1 MPSSANLSTQWQ
13 YNPEW
18 DSMEV
23 EEIGDSFYNNN
34 EDPLSRSV
42 GNLKASKL
50 REALD
55 KGRTQELRKQ
65 LKSPQ
70 GLINNELRSKIWPL
84 LLGVDKEAA
93 RSYNGE
99 AEEGYLGLMLR
110 SPETAQ
116 VFDEINLNGLPI
128 HRDEEQ
134 VMVDIKR
141 SYNILKH
148 EQLPSQLHG
157 ESFTAIFSDSDIRVL
172 KKQLHKLIV
181 SVLRKYPLL
190 NYYQGYHDIAS
201 IVLLIC
207 RQQTSGSDFTD
218 DELAFKVLENITL
231 FHLRD
236 FMISDMSLT
245 VNHLRLVP
253 YLLEKVDFEFF
264 LILKS
269 ASNSYLCSQGLYY
282 EYDFYPG
289 LSAIL
294 TFYSHDWSNLEQ
306 LLTFW
311 DFLLGYNSVLINV
324 YFYVALLLFRK
335 RTIYEKLGLAS
346 DSTKEVDPDM
356 LHAMMTPN
364 SLLKSL
370 GESDLARVLNDTSR
384 LIDTC
389 PIDKLENSCDT
400 FDLWFKK
407 FNTSSVIMTTS
418 TLRENSLT
426 ECTLYKNLFELN
438 NGDAGETLESIIKK
452 QEEEILEQSLYMAAT
467 RTKLEDELSNS
478 LSDLDTKTPTL
489 LSSSL
494 ASLDSVTSTVSTK
507 IINSSSALKNI
518 FQSGPDDVSKEDKG
532 TLGTFKMRPYIT
544 IGVAIGCIGI
554 FIHVILLKTFP
565 KYSHYELTRTLQ
577 KLLDSGI
584 FKSALEYL
592 ASLKEETISAFKSL
606 LESRDQSSNN
616 ALIRA
621 ASLPLSSGVLHF
633 EDVGIGTI
641 KKTIYNL

>member
-1 MPSSANLSTQWQ
+1 MAPTANLSTQWQ

-18 DSMEV
+18 DSMET
-23 EEIGDSFYNNN
+23 EEIGDSFYGHNG
-34 EDPLSRSV
+34 DMLV

-50 REALD
+50 RQALD
-55 KGRTQELRKQ
+55 KVKTQELRKQ
-65 LKSPQ
+65 LKSTQ

-84 LLGVDKEAA
+84 LLGINKGET
-93 RSYNGE
+93 RIHNEE
-99 AEEGYLGLMLR
+99 AEEGNSGLKLR
-110 SPETAQ
+110 SSETTQ
-116 VFDEINLNGLPI
+116 VFDEINLNGLPM

-157 ESFTAIFSDSDIRVL
+157 ESFTAILSESDIIAL

-181 SVLRKYPLL
+181 RVLRKYPLL

-201 IVLLIC
+201 IVLLVC
-207 RQQTSGSDFTD
+207 RQQASGSAFTD
-218 DELAFKVLENITL
+218 DELAFKILENITL

-245 VNHLRLVP
+245 VNHLRLIP
-253 YLLEKVDFEFF
+253 YFLETVDSEFF

-269 ASNSYLCSQGLYY
+269 ASNSYLCSQGLFY

-335 RTIYEKLGLAS
+335 KSIYEKLGLES
-346 DSTKEVDPDM
+346 HSTEEIDPDM
-356 LHAMMTPN
+356 LHATVTPN
-364 SLLKSL
+364 FLIKSL
-370 GESDLARVLNDTSR
+370 GEGDLARVLKDTSR
-384 LIDTC
+384 LIDTF
-389 PIDKLENSCDT
+389 PIDKFENSCDT
-400 FDLWFKK
+400 FDIWFKK
-407 FNTSSVIMTTS
+407 FNRNSVIVTTS
-418 TLRENSLT
+418 ALSENLQSRS
-426 ECTLYKNLFELN
+426 TLYKNLFELD
-438 NGDAGETLESIIKK
+438 NGNAGETLESIMKK
-452 QEEEILEQSLYMAAT
+452 QEDEIFEQSLYMAAR

-478 LSDLDTKTPTL
+478 LSDSDTKTPTL

-507 IINSSSALKNI
+507 IINGSSALRRI
-518 FQSGPDDVSKEDKG
+518 FRSGSDDASKEDKG
-532 TLGTFKMRPYIT
+532 MLGTFKMRPYVT
-544 IGVAIGCIGI
+544 IGVAIGCIAI
-554 FIHVILLKTFP
+554 FIHIVFLKTFP
-565 KYSHYELTRTLQ
+565 KYNNHEFTYTLQ
-577 KLLDSGI
+577 KLLDSKI

-592 ASLKEETISAFKSL
+592 ASFKDNTIGA
-606 LESRDQSSNN
+606 LESFLGSRNQSSNK
-616 ALIRA
+616 ALIKI
-621 ASLPLSSGVLHF
+621 ASLPLTSGVLHF
-633 EDVGIGTI
+633 EEVGIGTI